1 MNFQAQQLS
10 GRSKIMEFE
19 VGRKLLN
26 KGIKIG
32 SLLAS
37 QSKII
42 NKDREENAN
51 VVPLEDVET
60 MI

>member
-1 MNFQAQQLS
+1 M
-10 GRSKIMEFE
+10 GRQ
-19 VGRKLLN
+19 LLN
-26 KGIKIG
+26 KSIKVG

-42 NKDREENAN
+42 DKDRQENAN
-51 VVPLEDVET
+51 VVPLEDVEA